1 LNSFRFQCYYFY
13 TFAKRGRNT
22 AEHWVGKEAM
32 YDEIDLLFPDLT
44 VEALKQLI
52 RINTS
57 EFAP

>member
-1 LNSFRFQCYYFY
+1 MLLFY

-22 AEHWVGKEAM
+22 AEHWVGKEGM